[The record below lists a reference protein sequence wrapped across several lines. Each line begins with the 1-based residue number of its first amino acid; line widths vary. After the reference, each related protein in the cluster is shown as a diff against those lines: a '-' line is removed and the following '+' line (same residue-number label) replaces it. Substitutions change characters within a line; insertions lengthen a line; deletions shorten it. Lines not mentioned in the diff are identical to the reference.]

1 MPSDLANKK
10 VNTNKCEKLKIPIN
24 PINKKE
30 MKRSA
35 STSTISKDSNNFYN
49 HLDDFLNAR
58 NLKYIEN
65 KEINYNLNDI
75 KINANNNETID
86 NNENFEKVENKNIN

>member
-1 MPSDLANKK
+1 MYL
-10 VNTNKCEKLKIPIN
+10 
-24 PINKKE
+24 
-30 MKRSA
+30 M
-35 STSTISKDSNNFYN
+35 
-49 HLDDFLNAR
+49 NAR